1 MGEVGDKKS
10 GHFVR
15 RSRSEAVVVLAT
27 KLDES
32 KQSFSKTRNDEKT
45 NGVVLESESLELGS
59 ELGEKASID
68 ELLRAPGKKRG
79 QEPLQ
84 LGKRRRVRRGS

>member
-1 MGEVGDKKS
+1 M
-10 GHFVR
+10 FWR
-15 RSRSEAVVVLAT
+15 N
-27 KLDES
+27 
-32 KQSFSKTRNDEKT
+32 KTRREGEHSQSSWSDEKT

-79 QEPLQ
+79 QERFQ
-84 LGKRRRVRRGS
+84 LRAS